1 MTIKESHPTPD
12 RFIRRKEVVQLTTLP
27 PSTITRMINKGL
39 FPKQYKLSKRSAAW
53 KLSEVMNWLNTRP
66 TTSKTY

>member
-1 MTIKESHPTPD
+1 MTIKAPHPTPD

-66 TTSKTY
+66 TTGKTY